1 MCHFQYEY
9 RYGSYTE
16 SVPVI
21 ICEEST
27 LISQAL
33 EGGQNFEYSHKYAL
47 PNSIEDDQYIIQ
59 SPRSNISFDDISV
72 DSDVT
77 MTDEE

>member
-1 MCHFQYEY
+1 
-9 RYGSYTE
+9 
-16 SVPVI
+16 VI

-27 LISQAL
+27 LIRQAF
-33 EGGQNFEYSHKYAL
+33 EGGQDFQYSNKYAL
-47 PNSIEDDQYIIQ
+47 ANSIDEDQWIIQ